1 MIKEQQKKVEIG
13 TVKKHDIS
21 ENQAKIVFLGI
32 GSNLGLRKIN
42 IENAKYLLAEHNLDF
57 LSVSSYYETPS
68 WPDSRNPKFLNIIL
82 KLKCNYSALKLLEIC
97 KFIEIKLGRKKAK
110 KNAPRTCDIDIIDF
124 NNLVSKKTDQI
135 NLPHNMMHK
144 RNFVLFPLFEIQK
157 NWIHPDK
164 QIDIKTLIS
173 LLPGRDIRSIKQI

>member
-1 MIKEQQKKVEIG
+1 MKKQD
-13 TVKKHDIS
+13 TL

-42 IENAKYLLAEHNLDF
+42 IEKAKFLLTEYNLKL

-68 WPDSRNPKFLNIIL
+68 WPDPTKPNFINIIL
-82 KLKCNYSALKLLEIC
+82 KLKCYYNPQELLKIC
-97 KFIEIKLGRKKAK
+97 KSIETQLGRKKAK
-110 KNAPRTCDIDIIDF
+110 RNAPRICDLDIIDF
-124 NNLVSKKTDQI
+124 NNLVSKKNAKI
-135 NLPHNMMHK
+135 NLPHKMMHE

-164 QIDIKTLIS
+164 QIDVKTLIS
-173 LLPGRDIRSIKQI
+173 LLPDRDIRSIKQI